1 MYILNEE
8 VFVIF
13 SDYEATVDIVALKSL
28 GETLDYLK
36 NLEPEDHFE
45 TKVLHGVFAP
55 ADVLPSSMDD
65 NDCFLM
71 VFTPGCGIENIGL
84 RGNVFETDC
93 ACNPSYL
100 AKEIEDLINDND
112 KQLLYAPD
120 IEDVYVLY
128 GYEVDLGLCINEDTL
143 DEEKADSCKR
153 VVEETMHIREGA

>member
-13 SDYEATVDIVALKSL
+13 SDYDTTVDVIALKSL

-36 NLEPEDHFE
+36 SLEPEDHFE

-65 NDCFLM
+65 NDCFLI
-71 VFTPGCGIENIGL
+71 VFVPGCGIEDIGL

-93 ACNPSYL
+93 AGNPSFL
-100 AKEIEDLINDND
+100 AKEIEDLININD
-112 KQLLYAPD
+112 KHLLFNPG

-128 GYEVDLGLCINEDTL
+128 GYAVDLGLCISEDSL
-143 DEEKADSCKR
+143 DEEKADSCKK
-153 VVEETMHIREGA
+153 VVEETMRIRKGV